1 MGFSNERMRTGQLVN
16 WFLLDGLELTPAGN
30 PVTKALPL
38 PFGVDHLIGFNEL
51 LTAWLQHNGVH
62 AIPAASWSDEDSF
75 RWCFDGI
82 SKGGAVAVSTVGCL
96 VHKDAPEGLLDGLK
110 ELIRQTEPEEL
121 LVYGKTPPAM
131 AALLREHSIPWQAF
145 PHNMAARVRP
155 GEEAQ

>member
-1 MGFSNERMRTGQLVN
+1 M
-16 WFLLDGLELTPAGN
+16 
-30 PVTKALPL
+30 
-38 PFGVDHLIGFNEL
+38 
-51 LTAWLQHNGVH
+51 H
-62 AIPAASWSDEDSF
+62 AIPAASWSDEGSF

-82 SKGGAVAVSTVGCL
+82 SKGGAVAVSMVGCL
-96 VHKDAPEGLLDGLK
+96 VHKDASEGLLEGVT